1 VSTQTIDNIH
11 PGALAQQ
18 PRSLIVTI
26 YGLYARDRRGW
37 MSVSTL
43 IRLLAELGVDEPAVR
58 SSVSRLK
65 RRGMVVSERIGGSA
79 GYALSDS
86 ALAILDEGDRRIFDR
101 PRATAGEDWLLAVFS
116 VPESERSS
124 RHMLRSRLS
133 WLGFGTVTAGVWIAP
148 AHLENETRD
157 VLVRY
162 GLDTY
167 VDLFRSEYLA
177 FGDVRDLVRRSWN
190 LGDLQVMYDEFI
202 AMFAPVLASWRRRRS
217 EVDDDA
223 FRDYV
228 SALTAWRRLPFLDPG
243 LPDDVLPAGW
253 PGVRAADVF
262 FALRDRLAE
271 PAQRFVDATTASL
284 D

>member
-1 VSTQTIDNIH
+1 VPTRAIENAL
-11 PGALAQQ
+11 PGALGQ

-37 MSVSTL
+37 ISVSTL
-43 IRLLAELGVDEPAVR
+43 IRLLAELGIDEPAVR

-65 RRGMVVSERIGGSA
+65 RRGLLVSERLGGAA

-86 ALAILDEGDRRIFDR
+86 ARAILDEGDRRIFER
-101 PRATAGEDWLLAVFS
+101 PGAMPGEDWLLVVFS

-124 RHMLRSRLS
+124 RHMLRSRLA

-148 AHLENETRD
+148 GHLENETRD
-157 VLVRY
+157 VLLRY

-177 FGDVRDLVRRSWN
+177 FGDVGDMVRRAWN
-190 LGDLQVMYDEFI
+190 LQDLQNTYDEFI
-202 AMFAPVLASWRRRRS
+202 AVYTPVLADWRRRRS
-217 EVDDDA
+217 DVEGEA

-243 LPDDVLPAGW
+243 LPNDVLPADW
-253 PGVRAADVF
+253 PGIRAADLF
-262 FALRDRLAE
+262 FALRERLADS
-271 PAQRFVDATTASL
+271 AQRFVDASASTV
-284 D
+284 